1 MKINGIT
8 CWRCLN
14 ACSSLSCKAPVRM
27 EDVRGGK
34 RSSSYMGMKM
44 DEGGERNCF
53 NSYRCYFEATQCVCR
68 LSFVWIFFVDKSHL
82 HGHQANLKITVDV
95 SKEPVILNLVISGE
109 HPGIFYPPAF
119 VVLGPAFAVYRK
131 IVNVCSLLLLFVCLN
146 VLLHFYKSVELYRVS
161 SFYCFSLCCQTVAFY
176 LNSKI
181 HYAGCSYWNNRPST
195 CEWNAI

>member
-82 HGHQANLKITVDV
+82 HGH
-95 SKEPVILNLVISGE
+95 
-109 HPGIFYPPAF
+109 
-119 VVLGPAFAVYRK
+119 
-131 IVNVCSLLLLFVCLN
+131 
-146 VLLHFYKSVELYRVS
+146 
-161 SFYCFSLCCQTVAFY
+161 
-176 LNSKI
+176 
-181 HYAGCSYWNNRPST
+181 
-195 CEWNAI
+195 